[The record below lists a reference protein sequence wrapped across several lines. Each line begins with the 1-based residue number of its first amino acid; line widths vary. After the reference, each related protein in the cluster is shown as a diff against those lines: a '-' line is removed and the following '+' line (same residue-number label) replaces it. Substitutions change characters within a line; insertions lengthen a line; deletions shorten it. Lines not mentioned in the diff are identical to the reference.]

1 MDAELD
7 ERSSMAGILEY
18 LQLLW
23 HWTWLL
29 VLAALIS
36 GAVTYYYTDQQ
47 PRFYQS
53 STLVTASSASGS
65 VTDPYSAV
73 YNDQQLAITYSKTML
88 TSPVIDEVSKRLG
101 FPIKAKIN
109 IQNVTDTALMEIT
122 VTDKDPEKTAL
133 IANML
138 VTVFSE
144 KIHSE
149 QTSRYTEL
157 LTGLEKE
164 ITNLDTQIGV
174 TQQKLASLIA
184 SLDPKVPADSV
195 TLFSRSQYE
204 EVLSQYQQSRIYFVQ
219 YFQDI
224 KLTEAQ
230 FTSSLIQEDPAVPDT
245 TPIQP
250 QPMRSAIMAAVVG
263 FLIAA
268 GIILM
273 IGFLDDTIRD
283 PEEITRRWGLPV
295 LGLIASYNYTQN
307 PIITMSQPRAPVS
320 EAFRSLRTNL
330 QFAEV
335 NNPVHTLLVTSTSPA
350 EGKTSVVA
358 NLANVIAQNDR
369 EVVVIDA
376 DLRRPGI
383 HKIFKLSNSIGLTDY
398 FILAQNLMNGMVKA
412 TDTNRLSVITSGNL
426 PPNPSE
432 LLSSDKM
439 KNIISILGEH
449 FNSIILDTPPLLAV
463 TDALVLA
470 PHMDGVILIIDPKKS
485 KRGAIKHAIEELR
498 RVNANVLGVV
508 LNNVKV
514 KWSHYYYNRNY
525 YFGKDVKEPR

>member
-1 MDAELD
+1 MD

-23 HWTWLL
+23 HWAWLL
-29 VLAALIS
+29 VLAALAA
-36 GAVTYYYTDQQ
+36 GAVTYYYTDLQ
-47 PRFYQS
+47 PRIYQS
-53 STLVTASSASGS
+53 STLVTASSASRS
-65 VTDPYSAV
+65 VIDPYSSV

-88 TSPVIDEVSKRLG
+88 TSPVMDEVSKRLG

-109 IQNVTDTALMEIT
+109 IQTVTDTALMQIT
-122 VTDKDPEKTAL
+122 VTDKDPVKAAL

-138 VTVFSE
+138 VNVFSE

-157 LTGLEKE
+157 LTDLESE
-164 ITNLDTQIGV
+164 INSLDEQIGI
-174 TQQKLASLIA
+174 TQQKQASLIA
-184 SLDPKVPADSV
+184 SLDPKIPADSI
-195 TLFSRSQYE
+195 TLLAKSQYE
-204 EVLSQYQQSRIYFVQ
+204 ELLSQYQQSRIYFVQ

-230 FTSSLIQEDPAVPDT
+230 STSSLIQEDPAIPDAI
-245 TPIQP
+245 PIQP
-250 QPMRSAIMAAVVG
+250 QPVRSAVMAGIVG
-263 FLIAA
+263 LFIAA
-268 GIILM
+268 GVVLLIGILE
-273 IGFLDDTIRD
+273 DTIRD

-295 LGLIASYNYTQN
+295 LGLITTFNSAQS

-335 NNPVHTLLVTSTSPA
+335 DNPLHTLLVTSTSPT
-350 EGKTSVVA
+350 EGKTTVVA

-369 EVVVIDA
+369 DVVVIDA

-398 FILAQNLMNGMVKA
+398 FIHSQDLLNGIIK
-412 TDTNRLSVITSGNL
+412 TTGTNRLSVITSGSL

-432 LLSSDKM
+432 LLNSDKM
-439 KNIISILGEH
+439 MNVISSLGEH
-449 FNSIILDTPPLLAV
+449 FNSIILDTPPLLVV

-470 PHMDGVILIIDPKKS
+470 PHMDGVILIIDPRKS
-485 KRGAIKHAIEELR
+485 KRGAVKHAIEELR
-498 RVNANVLGVV
+498 RVNANLLGVV
-508 LNNVKV
+508 LNKVKV
-514 KWSHYYYNRNY
+514 KWFQYSYNRNY
-525 YFGKDVKEPR
+525 YYGKETEGTH